1 MRTRHRLVKAL
12 LALAAQGCALS
23 GSSLPKG
30 TALSRQERV
39 EVIRSAAVWSPTNIP
54 TMDFK
59 TGPKGEGAF
68 APNQW
73 VACDY
78 KQKKMKGHSP
88 KFTCEISPG
97 REIKVK
103 YGSRNAEIF
112 GEVMATRLF
121 WGLGFAADRM
131 YPVRVRC
138 RGCSDDPKQRPEK
151 VRGTQDFPL
160 AAVERK
166 LPGRAME
173 TKPDSGWT
181 FPELDDLGPEAPPD
195 GRAQRDAL
203 KLLVAFVQH
212 GDSKAANQRILCPAG
227 EEVGKKGC
235 RAPVLM
241 VQDLGITFGA
251 STLLN
256 KNLNAASFI
265 DWAEVP
271 VWADPERCVA
281 RLRGSLTG
289 TAKNPVISEAGRS
302 FLAGLMAQITDAQ
315 LRDLFEVSRI
325 KRRSAD
331 PATDAA
337 EEPPP
342 ATVNEWVRLFKLKR
356 AQIVDHRCPEW
367 SGKAF

>member
-1 MRTRHRLVKAL
+1 MTSRRYGLIAFVV
-12 LALAAQGCALS
+12 LAAPACALF
-23 GSSLPKG
+23 GNSLPKG
-30 TALSRQERV
+30 TALTRKERI
-39 EVIRSAAVWSPTNIP
+39 EAIRRAEVWSPTNIP
-54 TMDFK
+54 SVDFR
-59 TGPKGEGAF
+59 TGPTGEGSF

-78 KQKKMKGHSP
+78 KPKKMNGHSP

-103 YGSRNAEIF
+103 YGSRNAEVY

-121 WGLGFAADRM
+121 WGLGFPADRM

-138 RGCSDDPKQRPEK
+138 RGCSDDPKQKPER
-151 VRGTQDFPL
+151 VRGTQEFPL
-160 AAVERK
+160 AAIERK
-166 LPGRAME
+166 LKGRAME
-173 TKPDSGWT
+173 TKPDSGWS
-181 FPELDDLGPEAPPD
+181 FAELDDLGPDSPPD
-195 GRAQRDAL
+195 AQAQRDAL

-227 EEVGKKGC
+227 EEIGAKGC

-256 KNLNAASFI
+256 KNRNAASFI

-271 VWADPERCVA
+271 VWADPETCVA
-281 RLRGSLTG
+281 RLRGSFTG
-289 TAKNPVISEAGRS
+289 TVKNPVISEAGRA
-302 FLAGLMAQITDAQ
+302 FLAGLLAQLSDAQ

-325 KRRSAD
+325 KRRSKD
-331 PATDAA
+331 PAAQAA
-337 EEPPP
+337 DEPSP

-356 AQIVDHRCPEW
+356 AQIVDHRCPV
-367 SGKAF
+367 